1 MDSDTTTAIDRAELQ
16 RVANLLP
23 KSGTIDGKS
32 WKLDFGNMVRRV
44 LFDLDAAEELARHH
58 NERAKVK

>member
-1 MDSDTTTAIDRAELQ
+1 MSMTTAIDRAELQ

-23 KSGTIDGKS
+23 KSGAG
-32 WKLDFGNMVRRV
+32 WKFDFGNMVRRV
-44 LFDLDAAEELARHH
+44 LWDLDAAEEEARHH